1 MKFRFIRI
9 IEIVGAYILQSLLVS
24 LFPSFAVFDIPCVV
38 LAIHY
43 LLGPTIAAQ
52 SLLIYS
58 LLLLMMG
65 VIPVYGPLV
74 FIGSFIVLHV
84 VITNVFTTKTSL
96 SLALEGLLIAVVYA
110 VIRYGF
116 ATGGLFFAPPN
127 IVIFI
132 LVQAVAI
139 FVVREIINA
148 TSDQLR
154 QVL

>member
-9 IEIVGAYILQSLLVS
+9 MEIVCAYVLQVLLVS
-24 LFPSFAVFDIPCVV
+24 LFPSFAILDIPCVV

-43 LLGPTIAAQ
+43 LLGPTIAAR
-52 SLLIYS
+52 SLLVYS
-58 LLLLMMG
+58 LLLLIMG
-65 VIPVYGPLV
+65 AIPIYGPVV
-74 FIGSFIVLHV
+74 FITSFFVLHTI
-84 VITNVFTTKTSL
+84 ITNIFTSKTSL
-96 SLALEGLLIAVVYA
+96 SLALEGLLIATVYA

-116 ATGGLFFAPPN
+116 ATAGMYFAPPN

-132 LVQAVAI
+132 LVQASAI